1 MLTKKID
8 NSREREEKM
17 NIKAI
22 IMITVIAFAFGC
34 GLTEKFGK
42 KEEPATAEIQQ
53 EQALTEEP
61 TYPPA
66 AERVQPAPEP
76 APPTVFVVASVVNIR
91 TGPGMKSKVVTTV
104 RKGDELELLG
114 EEGSWCNVRLSNGM
128 EGWIYKKLVR

>member
-1 MLTKKID
+1 MIRKRIEK
-8 NSREREEKM
+8 SRETEEKM
-17 NIKAI
+17 KIKTI
-22 IMITVIAFAFGC
+22 IMITLIAFTFSC

-42 KEEPATAEIQQ
+42 KEEPATAEIPQ
-53 EQALTEEP
+53 EQALREEP
-61 TYPPA
+61 TYPPTY
-66 AERVQPAPEP
+66 QPAPEP
-76 APPTVFVVASVVNIR
+76 VLPTVFVVASMVNIR